1 MINNKPTNSYTVG
14 LDNYDCDPDGINEII
29 EETGSNSYTAFRH
42 IRWNKAADYKYDIRR
57 YFMRSDGTEIPGKG
71 ISLTDDGV
79 NRLAEMLT
87 ANFGDTKKI
96 IGNICNR
103 PDFVEAVAYATAPNA
118 YFIHELSTAYK
129 YLDDE
134 ESNKP
139 LNAKELLSEL
149 L

>member
-1 MINNKPTNSYTVG
+1 MINKKPANYVVG
-14 LDNYDCDPDGINEII
+14 LDNYDCDPDGINEIV
-29 EETGSNSYTAFRH
+29 EETSPNSYTAFRH
-42 IRWNKAADYKYDIRR
+42 VRWNESADYKYDIRR
-57 YFMRSDGTEIPGKG
+57 YFMRSDGTEVPGKG

-79 NRLAEMLT
+79 NKLAEMLT
-87 ANFGDTKKI
+87 ANFGDTRKI

-103 PDFVEAVAYATAPNA
+103 PDFLEAVAYATAPCA
-118 YFIHELSTAYK
+118 DFIHLLLIAYR
-129 YLDDE
+129 YLDGE